1 MCLRS
6 RTRRPRKQSV
16 YPSDGSSVP
25 EAHQLSGLAGALPP
39 SHVGQQQLPHVVSHR
54 TSSVAEAPYQ
64 QLEPDRSSTV
74 GKLQEQLPPVAEG
87 LPSQVDETLAG
98 FPRFRILIVGKSG
111 IGKSSLVKNIFN
123 IDPDKIDIAHDRAG
137 KADIDHEYKSPVN
150 PRFFLH
156 DSQGFEHGSDGNL
169 NKVEKFLQLRQQD
182 ALPERIHAI
191 WLCIETPLST
201 GSRVLQTGDD
211 VLLRLANKLNIPII
225 AVFTKYDALVNQ
237 FFKAETATSTE
248 EKLLNADKKAS
259 ESFSRSVKQLDSQT
273 ESLVELSI
281 PSVKV
286 SVKYNKDLHILN
298 LTNVT
303 RERLQDVEEG
313 LKVVWVAAQQVN
325 ARQKV
330 DVSISLVEE
339 YWLDLGQS
347 SVFKGQTLI
356 DCIHRLHDDVL
367 KVWNF
372 HDPKGI
378 LSGVN
383 FFTEMIGLVKPL
395 IENQVDDPSFEKKIV
410 DFGETEAQVL
420 VPLLRDFKVREST
433 IKYLYD
439 NYQRYPSTAKLL
451 ATYLINLILI
461 LHGVLSDILPSEPP
475 RELSE
480 DVVFKVV
487 ESYKTACEEEALDL
501 DSYPKFSTYPEQ
513 VIEQVIKE
521 RLG

>member
-1 MCLRS
+1 
-6 RTRRPRKQSV
+6 
-16 YPSDGSSVP
+16 
-25 EAHQLSGLAGALPP
+25 
-39 SHVGQQQLPHVVSHR
+39 
-54 TSSVAEAPYQ
+54 
-64 QLEPDRSSTV
+64 
-74 GKLQEQLPPVAEG
+74 
-87 LPSQVDETLAG
+87 
-98 FPRFRILIVGKSG
+98 
-111 IGKSSLVKNIFN
+111 
-123 IDPDKIDIAHDRAG
+123 
-137 KADIDHEYKSPVN
+137 
-150 PRFFLH
+150 
-156 DSQGFEHGSDGNL
+156 
-169 NKVEKFLQLRQQD
+169 
-182 ALPERIHAI
+182 
-191 WLCIETPLST
+191 
-201 GSRVLQTGDD
+201 
-211 VLLRLANKLNIPII
+211 NIPII
-225 AVFTKYDALVNQ
+225 AVFTKYDDVVKQ
-237 FFKAETATSTE
+237 FFKEETAPSTE
-248 EKLLNADKKAS
+248 ERLLNAEQKAS

-273 ESLVELSI
+273 ESLAELSI

-286 SVKYNKDLHILN
+286 STVYKKDSLILN

-303 RERLQDVEEG
+303 RERLQDVEEE
-313 LKVVWVAAQQVN
+313 LKVLWVAAQQVN

-330 DVSISLVEE
+330 DVSIRYNALISLVEE

-347 SVFKGQTLI
+347 SVFEGQILI

-372 HDPKGI
+372 HDPVGI

-383 FFTEMIGLVKPL
+383 FFTEMIGLVKHH

-487 ESYKTACEEEALDL
+487 AHYKAACEERALDL
-501 DSYPKFSTYPEQ
+501 DLYPKFSTYPEQ